1 MATAQH
7 APIYVS
13 LEVWH
18 EAEDMTVALRKMQEE
33 GRTRKRATGRGFLG
47 NGGLD
52 EIALFLA
59 PVRLGVARRTR
70 NCRYRT
76 TKRGRP
82 DLCSSSRKRHPPA
95 QQARHSMPRNGRIV
109 FGERAQMQR
118 VLQVTHDTRLPD
130 GYALHEQ
137 RPDETEMCV
146 RRSPPSRVVNA
157 WVKSFLRL
165 RYVSR
170 KSENLSSLIS
180 ARDLS

>member
-1 MATAQH
+1 
-7 APIYVS
+7 
-13 LEVWH
+13 
-18 EAEDMTVALRKMQEE
+18 
-33 GRTRKRATGRGFLG
+33 
-47 NGGLD
+47 
-52 EIALFLA
+52 
-59 PVRLGVARRTR
+59 
-70 NCRYRT
+70 
-76 TKRGRP
+76 
-82 DLCSSSRKRHPPA
+82 
-95 QQARHSMPRNGRIV
+95 
-109 FGERAQMQR
+109 MQR

-137 RPDETEMCV
+137 MCV